1 MNQEINGW
9 KIVSGYEVFVKN
21 GKIMRGVIENHNGS
35 EITAY
40 PYRLMPDGSWSREIW
55 HGSTRM
61 EMKEMRQ
68 EKRKLGGCCF

>member
-40 PYRLMPDGSWSREIW
+40 PYRLMPDGSWSREI
-55 HGSTRM
+55 GVTLAALRAAARRGTM
-61 EMKEMRQ
+61 EMK
-68 EKRKLGGCCF
+68 